1 MFMPMSPTEMLKV
14 NLAAFFS
21 RIIQDQ
27 GMTQVQA
34 AETLGIDQPKVAKL
48 LRGRLKEF
56 SIERVVECLR
66 LATAST

>member
-1 MFMPMSPTEMLKV
+1 MLKV

-66 LATAST
+66 SATAST